1 MASTNNNDKFK
12 PPLYSSRIIRIF
24 VVFIKKHYPEIN
36 IDSVLGYAGIT
47 THNVEE
53 PGHWFTQD
61 QVDRFHEAL
70 VTKTGNEDIA
80 KEAGRFA
87 ASSEGMGPAKQY
99 TLGLMSL
106 TALYLSMGKVYA
118 FMSRGADI
126 KTKKIGTNKVEIIST
141 PRPGVN
147 EKPYQCK
154 NRIGTFESVARLFTK
169 KFAKI
174 EHPSC
179 FHKGGNS
186 CRYIITWENTPSHT
200 WKLVRNYSLLLSIF
214 SSLVLLFLLPVIS
227 WISFTLSCT
236 LLVMM
241 FSFYSQFLENKEL
254 SKTITEQGDAAKD
267 LLDETNIRYNNAV
280 FIQEIG
286 KAISTILDTDR
297 LISTVMS
304 LMQTRLD
311 FNRGMIMLA
320 NKEKTRLYYMDGY
333 GYDSELEE
341 VLTNTGFHLE
351 SPHSKGVV
359 VQAFKQQKPFLIND
373 AAEIEQEISERSL
386 EFLRHTATKAFIC
399 VPIVYEEEPLGI
411 ILVDNVNTKR
421 HLTQSD
427 MSLLMGVA
435 SQAAISMA
443 NAISFKRLQ
452 ESEEKYRTILE
463 SIQEGYFEVDLAG
476 NFTFFNDAVSKI
488 FGYPRSELMGMNN
501 QGYTDLET
509 SARMYRAFNEIYR
522 TGKPANIIDYQ
533 IIRKDGEIRNLEI
546 SAYLLN
552 NAAGEPAG
560 FRGVIRDVTERK
572 HAEEMH
578 REKLAAEAANK
589 AKSKFLANMSH
600 EIRTPLNG
608 IIGMTELAI
617 ATDMDSNQRD
627 MVQTIQTESKFL
639 LSIINDILD
648 SSKIEEGMLELEKIP
663 FDLGTM
669 MDDLVNI
676 FAYRAN
682 QKGLDI
688 NLSLAQDVP
697 LGLIGD
703 PGRLRQILKNLMDN
717 AIKFTVKG
725 QINIEGRVAEDLGE
739 SVKIRFS
746 VKDSGIGIPKERQ
759 GAIFES
765 FTQADSSTT
774 RKYGGTGLGTTISKQ
789 LAELMGGE
797 IGVKSEEG
805 KGSTFWFTAV
815 FSKEVVEK
823 ATRVRDSE
831 KGVVSQRRVKVSRKS
846 IQILLV
852 EDYPTNQQVAMSH
865 LKAAGYHVDL
875 AENGLAALELYKQKH
890 YNLILMDIQMP
901 VMDGYEATRKIR
913 KLETQSRQ
921 IETTDKTSD
930 HQQPLSSSTQEQS
943 SIINHQSSI
952 KRVPIIA
959 MTAHAINAYRE
970 RCLEVGMDDYLAKP
984 LMRRDLLAMVEKW
997 TGGSID
1003 GEAETQIIKPDL
1015 QERPRNGLQ
1024 SDISVNRE
1032 ANIHN
1037 HQSKIR
1043 APINFE
1049 KALNEFVGNK
1059 SVLMRVL
1066 HGFVENAKGQIGI
1079 IRQSITDGD
1088 AERVMGEAHSIKGG
1102 AGNLTADELSRV
1114 AFEMENIGK
1123 SGALENGTKVLKRLE
1138 KELDRLDAYIST
1150 LK

>member
-1 MASTNNNDKFK
+1 
-12 PPLYSSRIIRIF
+12 
-24 VVFIKKHYPEIN
+24 
-36 IDSVLGYAGIT
+36 
-47 THNVEE
+47 
-53 PGHWFTQD
+53 
-61 QVDRFHEAL
+61 
-70 VTKTGNEDIA
+70 
-80 KEAGRFA
+80 
-87 ASSEGMGPAKQY
+87 
-99 TLGLMSL
+99 
-106 TALYLSMGKVYA
+106 
-118 FMSRGADI
+118 
-126 KTKKIGTNKVEIIST
+126 
-141 PRPGVN
+141 
-147 EKPYQCK
+147 
-154 NRIGTFESVARLFTK
+154 
-169 KFAKI
+169 
-174 EHPSC
+174 
-179 FHKGGNS
+179 
-186 CRYIITWENTPSHT
+186 
-200 WKLVRNYSLLLSIF
+200 
-214 SSLVLLFLLPVIS
+214 
-227 WISFTLSCT
+227 
-236 LLVMM
+236 
-241 FSFYSQFLENKEL
+241 
-254 SKTITEQGDAAKD
+254 
-267 LLDETNIRYNNAV
+267 
-280 FIQEIG
+280 
-286 KAISTILDTDR
+286 
-297 LISTVMS
+297 
-304 LMQTRLD
+304 
-311 FNRGMIMLA
+311 
-320 NKEKTRLYYMDGY
+320 
-333 GYDSELEE
+333 
-341 VLTNTGFHLE
+341 
-351 SPHSKGVV
+351 
-359 VQAFKQQKPFLIND
+359 
-373 AAEIEQEISERSL
+373 
-386 EFLRHTATKAFIC
+386 
-399 VPIVYEEEPLGI
+399 
-411 ILVDNVNTKR
+411 
-421 HLTQSD
+421 
-427 MSLLMGVA
+427 
-435 SQAAISMA
+435 
-443 NAISFKRLQ
+443 
-452 ESEEKYRTILE
+452 
-463 SIQEGYFEVDLAG
+463 
-476 NFTFFNDAVSKI
+476 
-488 FGYPRSELMGMNN
+488 
-501 QGYTDLET
+501 
-509 SARMYRAFNEIYR
+509 
-522 TGKPANIIDYQ
+522 
-533 IIRKDGEIRNLEI
+533 
-546 SAYLLN
+546 
-552 NAAGEPAG
+552 
-560 FRGVIRDVTERK
+560 
-572 HAEEMH
+572 
-578 REKLAAEAANK
+578 
-589 AKSKFLANMSH
+589 MSH
-600 EIRTPLNG
+600 EIRTPING
-608 IIGMTELAI
+608 IIGMTELAMV
-617 ATDMDSNQRD
+617 TSLDRSQRD

-725 QINIEGRVAEDLGE
+725 QINIEGHVAEDLGE

-831 KGVVSQRRVKVSRKS
+831 KGVVSQRRVKGSRKS

-913 KLETQSRQ
+913 KLETRSRQ

-984 LMRRDLLAMVEKW
+984 LMKRDLLAMVEKW
-997 TGGSID
+997 TGGIID

-1015 QERPRNGLQ
+1015 QERPRDGLQ

-1123 SGALENGTKVLKRLE
+1123 SGGLESGTKVLKRLE